1 MSQNSCSL
9 AFVEQS
15 GVLQVVRSRTLQ
27 LHLGPG
33 RPETRGVGW
42 QEVRD
47 GRPEVLRLRQLRDCD
62 KCGDGER
69 FDNAARFSDRERCY
83 FVEMCGSFGD
93 RSNAGDNNNDSG
105 FSLWPPLLASK
116 HFSYGQQAL
125 IFGPYGPHWRNMRK
139 MCTSELLCSQ
149 KISSFKSIRKEELDL
164 LIESVKQQAAAS
176 GDHHVVNLSGK
187 VKSFTVDVICRMLF
201 RRKYVDEIDEIGFQS
216 LLREVLIWV
225 GTPNIADYIP
235 QIAFL
240 DPNGLIKHMKAISKV
255 LDEFFE
261 KIIEERLQS
270 KDENRI
276 KDFVDVML
284 GFMESEQS
292 EYRIQRH
299 HVKAIMLDMLA
310 AAIDPVAATTEWAL
324 SQLLRHPRVM
334 KKLQKELESVV
345 GLDRIV
351 EESDMDNLEYLELV
365 VKETMRL
372 HPVAP
377 LLAPHE
383 SMEDCTVNGFHI
395 PNKSLILVNVFTI
408 GRDPSAWNDPDEFYP
423 ERFVGSSI
431 DFRGRDFQLLPFGS
445 GRRACAGI
453 QMGFLEVRLLV
464 AQLVHCF
471 DWELPDGMLPNE
483 LDMTE
488 GFSQVIF
495 RANPLQAIPTKYRL
509 II

>member
-1 MSQNSCSL
+1 MITINMYGTWTILAVVFALLFFLQSL
-9 AFVEQS
+9 LWKRNAKTKRLPPGPRGFPIF
-15 GVLQVVRSRTLQ
+15 GC
-27 LHLGPG
+27 LHLLGKFPHRDLHKLSQKYGPIMH
-33 RPETRGVGW
+33 
-42 QEVRD
+42 
-47 GRPEVLRLRQLRDCD
+47 LRLGLKPTVVVSSPQ
-62 KCGDGER
+62 
-69 FDNAARFSDRERCY
+69 AAELFLKNHDQVFASR
-83 FVEMCGSFGD
+83 
-93 RSNAGDNNNDSG
+93 
-105 FSLWPPLLASK
+105 PPLLASK

-176 GDHHVVNLSGK
+176 VDHHVVDLSGK

-270 KDENRI
+270 KDENRT

-284 GFMESEQS
+284 GFMESEES

-310 AAIDPVAATTEWAL
+310 AAIDPVAATTEWTL

-495 RANPLQAIPTKYRL
+495 RANPLQAIPTNYRL
-509 II
+509 NI

>member
-1 MSQNSCSL
+1 MITINMYGTWTILAVVFALLFFLQSL
-9 AFVEQS
+9 LWKRNAKTKRLPPGPRGFPIF
-15 GVLQVVRSRTLQ
+15 GC
-27 LHLGPG
+27 LHLLGKFPHRDLHKLSQKYGPIMH
-33 RPETRGVGW
+33 
-42 QEVRD
+42 
-47 GRPEVLRLRQLRDCD
+47 LRLGLKPTVVASSPQ
-62 KCGDGER
+62 
-69 FDNAARFSDRERCY
+69 AAELFLKNYDQVFASR
-83 FVEMCGSFGD
+83 
-93 RSNAGDNNNDSG
+93 
-105 FSLWPPLLASK
+105 PPLLASK

-164 LIESVKQQAAAS
+164 LIESVKQQA
-176 GDHHVVNLSGK
+176 GDHHVVDLSGK

-270 KDENRI
+270 KDENRT
-276 KDFVDVML
+276 KDFVDIML
-284 GFMESEQS
+284 GFMESEES

-299 HVKAIMLDMLA
+299 HVKAIML
-310 AAIDPVAATTEWAL
+310 
-324 SQLLRHPRVM
+324 
-334 KKLQKELESVV
+334 
-345 GLDRIV
+345 
-351 EESDMDNLEYLELV
+351 
-365 VKETMRL
+365 
-372 HPVAP
+372 
-377 LLAPHE
+377 
-383 SMEDCTVNGFHI
+383 
-395 PNKSLILVNVFTI
+395 
-408 GRDPSAWNDPDEFYP
+408 
-423 ERFVGSSI
+423 
-431 DFRGRDFQLLPFGS
+431 LLPFGS

-495 RANPLQAIPTKYRL
+495 RANPLRAIPTNYRL
-509 II
+509 NI